1 MSDRPAIRP
10 QNDHAVGHKTKMGQ
24 IFRSNPLICLA
35 RPFGGKAGP
44 VRVLSTDV
52 TTSV

>member
-1 MSDRPAIRP
+1 MVTAGAKNKNGLDLSIQPIEF
-10 QNDHAVGHKTKMGQ
+10 V
-24 IFRSNPLICLA
+24 A